1 MVMAAPDLAV
11 PRREEVR
18 SNAEAAL
25 PPPQELDERT
35 LVEALKAGDEAAF
48 DALVRRHESAMLRIA
63 LAHVGSRARA
73 EEVVQDTWLAV
84 IRGLPRFR
92 GESTLKTWIFRVLL
106 NRARTR
112 GRREARTLP
121 LTDLEV
127 DTRLDAD
134 AIDRLV
140 TSPAD
145 AFAGRPERSPL
156 RAVLDGEL
164 RARIDGAIEQLPER
178 QRTVITLRDV
188 EGWSAEEVCNALGIS
203 ETNQRVLL
211 HRARSRIRREMAPY
225 IEDSTPHRD
234 DYSSQL
240 R

>member
-1 MVMAAPDLAV
+1 MVMAAPDLAR
-11 PRREEVR
+11 PRRDEVR

-25 PPPQELDERT
+25 PPPHELDETR
-35 LVEALKAGDEAAF
+35 LVEALRAGDEAAF
-48 DALVRRHESAMLRIA
+48 DALIRRHESAMLRLA
-63 LAHVGSRARA
+63 LSHVGSLARA

-92 GESTLKTWIFRVLL
+92 GESSLKTWIFRILL

-112 GRREARTLP
+112 GRRESRTLP
-121 LTDLEV
+121 LSDLDLGV
-127 DTRLDAD
+127 TLDAD

-145 AFAGRPERSPL
+145 AFAGRPEPSPL
-156 RAVLDGEL
+156 RTVLDGEL
-164 RARIDGAIEQLPER
+164 RARIEAAIERLPAR
-178 QRTVITLRDV
+178 QRTVLTLRDV
-188 EGWSAEEVCNALGIS
+188 EGWSAEEVCNAMGIS

-211 HRARSRIRREMAPY
+211 HRARSRVRQELAPY
-225 IEDSTPHRD
+225 IEDSSPHAD